1 MQDFIQMAVK
11 QLGVSESATKSAAG
25 GILGMV
31 QKTVG
36 EGDFTKALG
45 GVPGLTDL
53 MKQGAAAKPDAG
65 VGGAIGGMLGKL
77 GGNLP
82 GGVGQAAGLMGIFK
96 GAGLSTDKMGPFV
109 GLLFNY
115 LKGKAGAGN
124 IDALLTKL
132 PEIKKLIG

>member
-1 MQDFIQMAVK
+1 MAVK
-11 QLGVSESATKSAAG
+11 QLGIPEAATKSATG
-25 GILGMV
+25 GILSMV
-31 QKTVG
+31 QKHVG
-36 EGDFTKALG
+36 AGDFTKLLG
-45 GVPGLTDL
+45 GVPGINDM

-82 GGVGQAAGLMGIFK
+82 GGLGQAAGLMGIFQ
-96 GAGLSTDKMGPFV
+96 GAGLGGDKMGPFV

-124 IDALLTKL
+124 VDSLLTKL
-132 PEIKKLIG
+132 PEIKKLLG